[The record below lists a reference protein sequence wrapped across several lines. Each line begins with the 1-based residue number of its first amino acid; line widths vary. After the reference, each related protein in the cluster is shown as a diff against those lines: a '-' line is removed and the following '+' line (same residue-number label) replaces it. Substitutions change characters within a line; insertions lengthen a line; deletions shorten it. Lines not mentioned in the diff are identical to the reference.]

1 MNLNLH
7 SAITSSVLAISLLLS
22 GCGSVQVSRVSS
34 DQEIAVTDRW
44 NDRDSELVAKGMIN
58 DMLSFPWVRRFANQS
73 GKAVPT
79 IIIQRVRNKSHEHIA
94 VETFINDL
102 KRALIRTGSV
112 DFVAGGNERRNIR
125 DERRDQELNA
135 SSNTSKQMGQETGAD
150 FVLSGSINS
159 FVDQL
164 SGKRVTSYQVDLKL
178 INMLTNREV
187 WNGQKKIKKFQE
199 KSLFGF

>member
-199 KSLFGF
+199 KSLIGF

>member
-7 SAITSSVLAISLLLS
+7 SAIASSVIAISLLLS

-44 NDRDSELVAKGMIN
+44 NDRDSELVSKEMIN
-58 DMLSFPWVRRFANQS
+58 DMLSFPWVRRFANQP

-112 DFVAGGNERRNIR
+112 DFVAGGNERRDIR

-135 SSNTSKQMGQETGAD
+135 SSNTTKQMGQETGAD
-150 FVLSGSINS
+150 FALSGSINS

-164 SGKRVTSYQVDLKL
+164 NGKRVTSYQVDLKL

>member
-112 DFVAGGNERRNIR
+112 DFVAGGNERRDIR

-150 FVLSGSINS
+150 FALSGSINS

-164 SGKRVTSYQVDLKL
+164 NGKRVTSYQVDLKL